1 MLSRRGLAW
10 CMRLL
15 GALYAWDILQRW
27 RHVTMLLSDL
37 GVSPIGSET
46 RARAAMGDPFCAVL
60 HCAGGSPR
68 FQALLCAVGEV
79 VAICLVCT
87 ASRGSSSGHAG
98 VVPWVLLGAL
108 YALVHGQNSLLRE
121 INGDSLQGGDEIGN
135 QLLLLLFLA
144 IPVSSSSSSHSCT
157 NAAGRGRGTAAV
169 ALSNETEGA
178 EDKGKGGEKRNEQN
192 IGLPAGVAYLSNVS
206 LLYLVSV
213 WGHSN
218 QPDWNEDATA
228 VANVLTDVSLAK
240 PIGRF
245 LGRFPALCA
254 LLTRGTMFIEGC
266 VPYMLWAA
274 FAADALRY
282 LSDYVLP
289 CACSMRA
296 STNVLP
302 RHSTIHR
309 DGTLRAGTCASMW
322 VRTVAVLTL
331 MSLHLGLGMAMALG
345 WFQLVCIAQLLPLIP
360 EPVWEAV
367 EVAVA
372 KVVVKSLL
380 RATRRW
386 PTSFLGEVVVKMAA
400 KVASKALL
408 HSTRTLGEDRE
419 DGALN
424 MTEDERRTSEG
435 GITTV
440 ATARRRIERLVLPMS
455 NERTQGQLAART
467 PARGGSGRGRTART
481 TRTMTL
487 RTCAMR
493 FFEWCRHAVATYV
506 ICTFVVTLLVR
517 SKLGGD
523 ETGLSPSPSS
533 SSSSSM
539 FAAIS
544 SVSER
549 AAAAAHHA
557 PLFIHVGQTYF
568 PSTRVVAGG
577 YFRLW
582 AEMEDGSG
590 VDLWD
595 QGLGDVPTRRNIMH
609 GNGVGGS
616 GNGATSETE
625 WLKMVEDGSGIGG
638 KNETAWLEIRGRS
651 RIRMAKLPAPT
662 SVETRFASRQFRGF
676 GVSLGLDEKWQ
687 TNYLTTVCRRWNEYE
702 NDWLGFPIPRSKTDV
717 GGAERVGNY
726 PGNGGR
732 VAGWQRRVRRGD
744 IASLELHVVQTLG
757 VYATR
762 KQQRDAQHD
771 ASHSSQLPSFQGY
784 RNRRL
789 LLARYQCQRNTYDE
803 EGNRELG
810 TSLGYLDQD
819 VADVAERRREE
830 LEVLISHALDGEGWN
845 GTAAQKEFKA
855 LVQKEEE
862 EEAAQET

>member
-10 CMRLL
+10 CLRLL

-37 GVSPIGSET
+37 GVSPLGSET
-46 RARAAMGDPFCAVL
+46 RAMAAVGDPFCAVL
-60 HCAGGSPR
+60 HCVGGSPR
-68 FQALLCAVGEV
+68 FQALLCVVGEV

-87 ASRGSSSGHAG
+87 AGRVSSSRGSSSAHAG
-98 VVPWVLLGAL
+98 VVPLMLLSVLFC
-108 YALVHGQNSLLRE
+108 LVHAQNSLLRE
-121 INGDSLQGGDEIGN
+121 INSDSLQGGDDIGN

-144 IPVSSSSSSHSCT
+144 LPVSSSSSSSH
-157 NAAGRGRGTAAV
+157 NV
-169 ALSNETEGA
+169 
-178 EDKGKGGEKRNEQN
+178 
-192 IGLPAGVAYLSNVS
+192 GLPAGIAYLSNVS
-206 LLYLVSV
+206 LLYLVSA
-213 WGHSN
+213 WGRSN
-218 QPDWNEDATA
+218 QRDWNEDATA

-240 PIGRF
+240 PLGRF
-245 LGRFPALCA
+245 LGHFPALCA

-282 LSDYVLP
+282 LTVSGY
-289 CACSMRA
+289 AS
-296 STNVLP
+296 STNMLP
-302 RHSTIHR
+302 RYSTIHR
-309 DGTLRAGTCASMW
+309 DGTLRAGTCASTW
-322 VRTVAVLTL
+322 IRTVAVLTL

-345 WFQLVCIAQLLPLIP
+345 WFQLVCVAQLLPLIP

-367 EVAVA
+367 EVAGA
-372 KVVVKSLL
+372 KVVV
-380 RATRRW
+380 T
-386 PTSFLGEVVVKMAA
+386 MAA
-400 KVASKALL
+400 KVAGKAPRPEARAR
-408 HSTRTLGEDRE
+408 STTSTLGECRD

-424 MTEDERRTSEG
+424 IEDERRTASTGGG
-435 GITTV
+435 GITIA

-455 NERTQGQLAART
+455 NERTQGAAAIQDQLGART
-467 PARGGSGRGRTART
+467 AARGGSGGGRTPRT
-481 TRTMTL
+481 TRTT
-487 RTCAMR
+487 RTTTVRMWAMR
-493 FFEWCRHAVATYV
+493 FFEGCRHVVATFV

-517 SKLGGD
+517 SKLSIHSGRSAGGD
-523 ETGLSPSPSS
+523 ETGLSPSSSS

-544 SVSER
+544 SVSDWATR

-557 PLFIHVGQTYF
+557 PLFLHVGQTYF

-609 GNGVGGS
+609 GNGGGGGS
-616 GNGATSETE
+616 GYGATSETE
-625 WLKMVEDGSGIGG
+625 WLEMVGDGSGNGG
-638 KNETAWLEIRGRS
+638 KNETEWLEIRGRS
-651 RIRMAKLPAPT
+651 RSRLANLPPPT

-676 GVSLGLDEKWQ
+676 GVSMGLDEKWQ

-702 NDWLGFPIPRSKTDV
+702 SDWLGFPIPRSKTDV

-732 VAGWQRRVRRGD
+732 VAGWQRRVRGGD

-762 KQQRDAQHD
+762 KQQRNTQHD
-771 ASHSSQLPSFQGY
+771 ASHLSASQSPSFQGY

-803 EGNRELG
+803 EGNREFS
-810 TSLGYLDQD
+810 TSPGYGLDQD

-862 EEAAQET
+862 EEAAQEEEEAT